1 MNEVIKNMEE
11 RRSVRGYKPDM
22 IRKED
27 LIRSLRPELM
37 RQRNGNAVTD
47 HRGSDG

>member
-22 IRKED
+22 IR
-27 LIRSLRPELM
+27 
-37 RQRNGNAVTD
+37 NGNAVTD

>member
-22 IRKED
+22 IRKD
-27 LIRSLRPELM
+27 SPKRRCGAGSPRSCP
-37 RQRNGNAVTD
+37 A
-47 HRGSDG
+47 